1 MPPLTTAARDR
12 SNRWQLP
19 LLIVLALGAFGVSFA
34 VGRADSE
41 DTPVEAS
48 GEQSEAGTDHQ
59 LSLPNV
65 RLTGSG
71 NLPQLAAVR
80 EPPAAEKPKP
90 TPPPAAQTTEPAEPA
105 EAAPVDEAV
114 PAAPVTTPP
123 DAGAHA
129 RSRAGPG
136 AFLFVR
142 VVGRLK
148 SASRLVRRLWLSI
161 LGHHLAR

>member
-1 MPPLTTAARDR
+1 M
-12 SNRWQLP
+12 
-19 LLIVLALGAFGVSFA
+19 LALGAFGVSFA

-105 EAAPVDEAV
+105 EPAPVDEAV
-114 PAAPVTTPP
+114 PAAPVTTPTP
-123 DAGAHA
+123 TPAPTPAPAPAPAPSSSSGSSDG
-129 RSRAGPG
+129 SNQPPVSFDDSG
-136 AFLFVR
+136 
-142 VVGRLK
+142 
-148 SASRLVRRLWLSI
+148 
-161 LGHHLAR
+161 